1 MSFLL
6 FLIHLQKQAYQAFV
20 DNSWYC
26 KLNISRSS
34 PSQYWSGIQFA
45 EQHLKI
51 VLSSLYTDYSKS
63 VRIKICDT
71 MSDAD
76 LCTYVPI

>member
-6 FLIHLQKQAYQAFV
+6 LLIHLQKQAYQAFV

-45 EQHLKI
+45 EHHLKI
-51 VLSSLYTDYSKS
+51 VLSSLYTDYNKI